1 MTCVLTK
8 RQRELRD
15 MLLSPASGTLIQ
27 SMLCIR
33 PSQYHNM
40 SKDVYRKLGY
50 RNRHELIAYEL
61 RHYMQLVTQLTVRG
75 SEAA

>member
-1 MTCVLTK
+1 MILTA

-15 MLLSPASGTLIQ
+15 MLLSPASGHLICRA
-27 SMLCIR
+27 LNIK

-50 RNRHELIAYEL
+50 TSRVQLMGYEL
-61 RHYMQLVTQLTVRG
+61 QALRG
-75 SEAA
+75 TR